1 MGADRLFIQGIF
13 MAVAAAALGGCA
25 GDRPLI
31 RQPKPCQDQRAQI
44 YFEPESA
51 EVTAAGQ
58 AILKQAAAA
67 ARGCEVEEVQVV
79 GLADAVGAPD
89 ANLEL
94 SKRRA
99 EAVSAALAAAGLP
112 PARFELAAAGQADA
126 VTPSGETRPLRRRAD
141 VLVKLHKPK

>member
-1 MGADRLFIQGIF
+1 VHGDKRLIRGVLVIA
-13 MAVAAAALGGCA
+13 AVAAMGGCA
-25 GDRPLI
+25 GGKQLV

-44 YFEPESA
+44 YFEPDSA
-51 EVTAAGQ
+51 EMTAAGQ
-58 AILKQAAAA
+58 AILKEAAAA

-112 PARFELAAAGQADA
+112 PARFEVAAAGQADA
-126 VTPSGETRPLRRRAD
+126 VTSSGEARPVRRRAD
-141 VLVKLHKPK
+141 VLVKLRQPK